1 MSHVIRPPATI
12 DVSQGTA
19 SAGRLSRRALWDWLG
34 AGSLV
39 SLLVCYAVAGQSLV
53 LGSSDGGWVYGYVAV
68 FNPRMLM
75 VAAAAAALAA
85 VLVFFFAPRSGWPAV
100 LGWIV
105 LALGLQA
112 LIRSLNPFSFER
124 LFASDGANAFYGVT
138 EHFRAGAVLHDFDRV
153 RASWPLHAQSNMP
166 GKLMLVYALRNLSRQ
181 PAALAWLA
189 VLVSN
194 LGAALMYSFVREL
207 FADRRIA
214 MYSAALYLLVPAKLY
229 FFPLL
234 NSVTPVVVLA
244 CAVLVV
250 KWLRTG
256 HIGYA
261 AALGIALFGLVFY
274 EPLPLVMGL
283 LFALL
288 VLRAWSL
295 GQITPRRLLTHM
307 ALGMAAWLACYGA
320 VRLLFGFDLVS
331 AFRQIGEHAVR
342 FNADAGR
349 PYSIWIWANLRE
361 FLFGIGVCQ
370 AILFWAALA
379 DGYLAAESWRDR
391 LTRPITVLCLGSA
404 AVLLA
409 TDAIGVNRGEVIRL
423 WIFLGCFFQ
432 IPAAYVCARLDN
444 RAALVLVLAV
454 TILQATLGTAMIG
467 FIVRGLA
474 ALRLLCTVT

>member
-1 MSHVIRPPATI
+1 MSHVIRPPATT
-12 DVSQGTA
+12 DVSEGTA

-39 SLLVCYAVAGQSLV
+39 SLLVCYAVASQSFV

-68 FNPRMLM
+68 FNPRVLM
-75 VAAAAAALAA
+75 VAAAAVALAA
-85 VLVFFFAPRSGWPAV
+85 ILVFFSPRSGWPAV
-100 LGWIV
+100 LGWIA

-244 CAVLVV
+244 CAVLVL

-288 VLRAWSL
+288 VLRAWVL
-295 GQITPRRLLTHM
+295 DQITPRRLLTHM
-307 ALGMAAWLACYGA
+307 ALGMAAWLATYGA

-454 TILQATLGTAMIG
+454 TILQAALGTAMIG
-467 FIVRGLA
+467 FIVPG
-474 ALRLLCTVT
+474 

>member
-1 MSHVIRPPATI
+1 M
-12 DVSQGTA
+12 
-19 SAGRLSRRALWDWLG
+19 
-34 AGSLV
+34 
-39 SLLVCYAVAGQSLV
+39 SLLVCYAIASQSLV

-68 FNPRMLM
+68 FSPRMLM

-244 CAVLVV
+244 CAVLVL

-288 VLRAWSL
+288 VLRAWSAR
-295 GQITPRRLLTHM
+295 PDH
-307 ALGMAAWLACYGA
+307 AAP
-320 VRLLFGFDLVS
+320 
-331 AFRQIGEHAVR
+331 
-342 FNADAGR
+342 AD
-349 PYSIWIWANLRE
+349 
-361 FLFGIGVCQ
+361 
-370 AILFWAALA
+370 
-379 DGYLAAESWRDR
+379 
-391 LTRPITVLCLGSA
+391 
-404 AVLLA
+404 
-409 TDAIGVNRGEVIRL
+409 
-423 WIFLGCFFQ
+423 
-432 IPAAYVCARLDN
+432 
-444 RAALVLVLAV
+444 
-454 TILQATLGTAMIG
+454 
-467 FIVRGLA
+467 
-474 ALRLLCTVT
+474 

>member
-1 MSHVIRPPATI
+1 MSQVIRPPATT

-39 SLLVCYAVAGQSLV
+39 SLLVCYAIASQSLV
-53 LGSSDGGWVYGYVAV
+53 VGSSDGGWVYGYIAV
-68 FNPRMLM
+68 FGPRMLM

-85 VLVFFFAPRSGWPAV
+85 VLVFFSPRSGWPVV

-112 LIRSLNPFSFER
+112 LMRSLNPFSFER

-244 CAVLVV
+244 CAVLVL

-288 VLRAWSL
+288 VLRAWSV
-295 GQITPRRLLTHM
+295 GQITPRRLTTHM
-307 ALGMAAWLACYGA
+307 ALGMAAWLATYGA

-361 FLFGIGVCQ
+361 FLFGIGVCP

-467 FIVRGLA
+467 FIVPG
-474 ALRLLCTVT
+474 